1 MKYNNEYKGMMKSGY
16 KSGAQIG
23 CVKQHSEQTISMPG
37 QKGKEYP
44 SNKMEAMKKENAALE
59 KVAK

>member
-16 KSGAQIG
+16 KSDDVG
-23 CVKQHSEQTISMPG
+23 CVKEHSEEKIMMPG
-37 QKGKEYP
+37 QKGKSYP
-44 SNKMEAMKKENAALE
+44 SNSVPAMKKENAALE